1 MPKRWAA
8 NLMKQDA
15 SLHDI
20 YAAEELTSLNPGKIC
35 WQVHQLKEVWQQ
47 QRPKLKRLSCDSFVL
62 SIKVHQEKQLYCGL
76 NNGSLQASPCSFIQI
91 LSQFFL
97 ILACFIYFSQ
107 KFFCTMGHRNFCTV
121 ALLQK
126 FLSP

>member
-47 QRPKLKRLSCDSFVL
+47 QRQRYTYRVL
-62 SIKVHQEKQLYCGL
+62 
-76 NNGSLQASPCSFIQI
+76 
-91 LSQFFL
+91 
-97 ILACFIYFSQ
+97 
-107 KFFCTMGHRNFCTV
+107 
-121 ALLQK
+121 
-126 FLSP
+126 